1 MININQEI
9 YQRDPASSKLV
20 NEGVAS
26 VNDLKEEV
34 LRYELETFVCD
45 GQYQKGMEDVLRTFL
60 DNVRCGA
67 PQQPGSWVSGF
78 YGSGKS
84 HLVKMLQALWC
95 NTPFQD
101 GATAL
106 GVTQLPQPIQ
116 DLFKELTIEAKRH
129 GGLHAASGTLK
140 ANDDSNSVRS
150 ALLAIIFKS
159 MGLPAKYHLA
169 SFVMWLAE
177 EGLLDLLRERIEKGG
192 RQWEKEVQRLHV
204 SGAIR
209 QGLVELRPKL
219 FFDEKT
225 CAETLRN
232 QFPSGKDVSN
242 DVMVQAIR
250 QALTRDGKF
259 PLTLIILD
267 EVQQYI
273 GTNAERSID
282 VQETVES
289 CSKLIGGKLMFIGTG
304 QTAVT
309 GTANLKK
316 LEGRFTLRIE
326 LADTDVEA
334 VIRKVILAKKPEA
347 VKPVAAVMEE
357 NLGEISRH
365 LAGSTVAHR
374 QDDIVH
380 FPQDYPILPVR
391 RRFWEN
397 TLRVLDQTGTDSQL
411 RNQLTMIHKA
421 IQSNLDQPLGHVIP
435 GDYLYFDSADKLL
448 QARIL
453 PRKVHEKT
461 TSWHADGDDDQKL
474 LARACG
480 LVFLI
485 NKLVASNSEIGL
497 QANVDT
503 IADLLVEDLTIGSS
517 ALRSKLPKLLGN
529 CELLMQVGEDYRIQ
543 TEESTLW
550 NDEYLSQRNRLA
562 SESHRIEAERDD
574 RIRQNFATQ
583 VKQRTLTQGAA
594 KVPRE
599 ITPVFD
605 AQLPK
610 DQDKRIYVWVRDGWS
625 VDENSVRAEA
635 LQAGS
640 NSPTIF
646 VFVPKRSADDL
657 RAALIDLKA
666 AHTTLDVRGV
676 PTSPEG
682 IEACSAMK
690 TTLQSAEG
698 KVNQL
703 LKEAFS
709 GAKVYQGG
717 GAEMVGD
724 SLQAMVIE
732 AAENSLQR
740 LYPRFSIADHPC
752 WDKVYAKAKQGAPDA
767 LVAVGDTGEA
777 ENNPVCKDVIGFIA
791 AGQTGGEIRVNFL
804 SQQYGWPQDAIDGAL
819 QTLLVAGLIR
829 AQDSQG
835 KPIDPRDLERKA
847 ISKTQFRV
855 EATTITT
862 KQRIDIRKVFQA
874 LGISAKAGEELS
886 AVPPFLRKLEDLAIK
901 AGGEAPKPDHPDIS
915 FIDQIRLSVGN
926 EQLMQIFNRKDE
938 LRQAIKEWG
947 QLAEKIDKRW
957 PTWLQLQDLANLANG
972 LQHAET
978 YRLQVKNIQEQRM
991 LLADPDSA
999 SPLVG
1004 ELSQQLRQELNR
1016 LATEY
1021 QQLHDDGMAR
1031 LLNDVNWQQLE
1042 PEQRNELLAGQKLS
1056 AAYQPKVE
1064 VQTTV
1069 QVLATLHRLPLGQF
1083 YDQIAA
1089 LPGRFNSVL
1098 EQAAELC
1105 EPELRFVDLP
1115 KRSLKFEEDL
1125 QEYLAEVE
1133 ETIRKAM
1140 TKGPVMVR

>member
-1 MININQEI
+1 MQNQQI
-9 YQRDPASSKLV
+9 YQRDPSTRKLI

-26 VNDLKEEV
+26 VNDLNEEV

-45 GQYQKGMEDVLRTFL
+45 GQYQKGMEDILRTFL
-60 DNVRCGA
+60 DNVRRGA

-95 NTPFQD
+95 NSSFQD

-116 DLFKELTIEAKRH
+116 DLFKELTIEARRH

-159 MGLPAKYHLA
+159 VGLPAKYHLA

-177 EGLLDLLRERIEKGG
+177 EGLLELLKEKVQKAG
-192 RQWEKEVQRLHV
+192 RDWDKEVQRLHV
-204 SGAIR
+204 SEVIR
-209 QGLVELRPKL
+209 EGLVELRPKL
-219 FFDEKT
+219 FFDAKT

-242 DVMVQAIR
+242 DEMLQAIN
-250 QALTRDGKF
+250 QCLTRDGKF

-273 GTNAERSID
+273 GTSAERSID
-282 VQETVES
+282 VQESVEA
-289 CSKLIGGKLMFIGTG
+289 CSRINGKLMFIGTG

-309 GTANLKK
+309 GTSNLKK

-326 LADTDVEA
+326 LSDTDVEA
-334 VIRKVILAKKPEA
+334 VIRKVILAKKPDA
-347 VKPVAAVMEE
+347 VKLVARVMEQ

-365 LAGSTVAHR
+365 LSGSAVAHR
-374 QDDIVH
+374 QDDIAH

-421 IQSNLDQPLGHVIP
+421 IQSNLDQPLGHVVA
-435 GDYLYFDSADKLL
+435 GDYLYFDGAEKLL

-453 PRKVHEKT
+453 PRKVHET
-461 TSWHADGDDDQKL
+461 TLNWYSTGTEEQKL

-485 NKLVASNSEIGL
+485 NKLTANNNEIGI

-503 IADLLVEDLTIGSS
+503 LADLLVEDLTAGSG
-517 ALRSKLPKLLGN
+517 ALRSKLPKLLDG
-529 CELLMQVGEDYRIQ
+529 CQLLMKVGEEYRIQ
-543 TEESTLW
+543 TEESALW
-550 NDEYLSQRNRLA
+550 NDEYLSQRNRLGNEA
-562 SESHRIEAERDD
+562 YRIEAERDD
-574 RIRQNFATQ
+574 RVRQNFAAY
-583 VKQRTLTQGAA
+583 VKQRVLTHGAA

-610 DQDKRIYVWVRDGWS
+610 DHNQRIYLWVRDGWS

-640 NSPTIF
+640 KSPTVFIF
-646 VFVPKRSADDL
+646 IPKRSADDL
-657 RAALIDLKA
+657 RNALIDLKA
-666 AHTTLDVRGV
+666 AQNTLEMRGV
-676 PTSPEG
+676 PTPGSGGE
-682 IEACSAMK
+682 EAKLAME
-690 TTLQSAEG
+690 TTRNTAEG
-698 KVNQL
+698 KVKLL

-717 GAEMVGD
+717 GTEIVGN
-724 SLQAMVIE
+724 SLQEMVIE

-740 LYPRFSIADHPC
+740 LYPRFGAADHPG

-767 LVAVGDTGEA
+767 LVAVGDSGEPA
-777 ENNPVCKDVIGFIA
+777 NNAVCKEVIGFIA
-791 AGQTGGEIRVNFL
+791 AGKTGADIRANF
-804 SQQYGWPQDAIDGAL
+804 QDPPYGWSQDAVDGAL

-829 AQDSQG
+829 AQDEKGS
-835 KPIDPRDLERKA
+835 PLDPRDIDRKA
-847 ISKTQFRV
+847 ISKTQYRV
-855 EATTITT
+855 EATTITV
-862 KQRIDIRKVFQA
+862 KQRIEIRKVLQG
-874 LGISAKAGEELS
+874 LGVTAKAGEELLH
-886 AVPPFLRKLEDLAIK
+886 VPVFLDKLRALAES
-901 AGGEAPKPDHPDIS
+901 AGGEAPKPATPDMA

-926 EQLMQIFNRKDE
+926 EQLLQIFNRKDD
-938 LRQAIKEWG
+938 LQQAINEW
-947 QLAEKIDKRW
+947 QSLAKRIGERW
-957 PTWLQLQDLANLANG
+957 PAWQQLKELAQQTNG

-978 YRLQVKNIQEQRM
+978 YRLQVKNIEEQRM
-991 LLADPDSA
+991 LLDDPDPGA
-999 SPLVG
+999 PL
-1004 ELSQQLRQELNR
+1004 LSQISQQLREELNR
-1016 LATEY
+1016 LDGEY
-1021 QQLHDDGMAR
+1021 KQLHGEGMSR
-1031 LLNDVNWQQLE
+1031 LQADENWQQLE
-1042 PEQRNELLAGQKLS
+1042 PEQKNQLLAGQKLS
-1056 AAYQPKVE
+1056 NAYQPKIE
-1064 VQTTV
+1064 VQTTP
-1069 QVLATLHRLPLGQF
+1069 QVLATLRSLPISQF
-1083 YDQIAA
+1083 ADQIAA
-1089 LPGRFNSVL
+1089 LPGRFNRVL

-1105 EPELRFVDLP
+1105 EPELTFVDLP
-1115 KRSLKFEEDL
+1115 KRSLNSEDEL
-1125 QEYLAEVE
+1125 KAYLAELE
-1133 ETIRKAM
+1133 STIKSAL
-1140 TKGPVMVR
+1140 KNGPVRVR

>member
-1 MININQEI
+1 MLNQEI
-9 YQRDPASSKLV
+9 YQRDPATRKLV

-45 GQYQKGMEDVLRTFL
+45 GQYQKGMEDILRTFL
-60 DNVRCGA
+60 DNVRRGA
-67 PQQPGSWVSGF
+67 PQQPGVWVSGF

-106 GVTQLPQPIQ
+106 GVTHLPQPIQ
-116 DLFKELTIEAKRH
+116 DLFKELTIEARRH

-159 MGLPAKYHLA
+159 VGLPAKHHLA

-177 EGLLDLLRERIEKGG
+177 EGLLDLLRERVEKAG
-192 RQWEKEVQRLHV
+192 RNWEKEVQRLHV
-204 SGAIR
+204 SEAIR
-209 QGLVELRPKL
+209 LGLVELRPKL

-242 DVMVQAIR
+242 DEMVQATR

-259 PLTLIILD
+259 PLTLVILD

-273 GTNAERSID
+273 GPSAERSID
-282 VQETVES
+282 VQETVEA

-326 LADTDVEA
+326 LSDADVEA

-347 VKPVAAVMEE
+347 VKPVAAVMEQ

-365 LAGSTVAHR
+365 LAGSAVAHR
-374 QDDIVH
+374 QDDIIH

-397 TLRVLDQTGTDSQL
+397 TLRVLDQTGTESQL

-421 IQSNLDQPLGHVIP
+421 IQSNLGQPLGHVVP
-435 GDYLYFDSADKLL
+435 GDYLYFDGAEKLL
-448 QARIL
+448 QARML

-461 TSWHADGDDDQKL
+461 MSWNASGDAEQKL

-485 NKLVASNSEIGL
+485 NKLAGSNSEVGL
-497 QANVDT
+497 RATVDT
-503 IADLLVEDLTIGSS
+503 IADLLVEDLTAGSS
-517 ALRSKLPKLLGN
+517 ALRGRLPKLLDD
-529 CELLMQVGEDYRIQ
+529 CELLMKVGEEYRIQ
-543 TEESTLW
+543 TEESALW

-562 SESHRIEAERDD
+562 NEAHRIDAERDD
-574 RIRQNFATQ
+574 RIKQIFASQVRQ
-583 VKQRTLTQGAA
+583 RGLTQGAA
-594 KVPRE
+594 KVARE

-610 DQDKRIYVWVRDGWS
+610 DRDQRIYVWVRDGWS

-640 NSPTIF
+640 KSPTVF
-646 VFVPKRSADDL
+646 VFIPKRSADDL
-657 RAALIDLKA
+657 RSALIDLKA
-666 AHTTLDVRGV
+666 AQTTLEIRGIPV
-676 PTSPEG
+676 PGSGGE
-682 IEACSAMK
+682 EAQLAMK
-690 TTLQSAEG
+690 TTLQAAEG

-703 LKEAFS
+703 LKESFA

-717 GAEMVGD
+717 GAEIVGG
-724 SLQAMVIE
+724 SLQEMVVE

-740 LYPRFSIADHPC
+740 LYPRFGVADHAG

-767 LVAVGDTGEA
+767 LVAVGDSGEA
-777 ENNPVCKDVIGFIA
+777 ANNPVCKEVIGYIA
-791 AGQTGGEIRVNFL
+791 AGKTGGDIRANF
-804 SQQYGWPQDAIDGAL
+804 QAPPYGWSQDAVDGAL
-819 QTLLVAGLIR
+819 QVLLVAGLIR
-829 AQDSQG
+829 AQDDHG
-835 KPIDPRDLERKA
+835 KSIDPRELERKA
-847 ISKTQFRV
+847 IGRTQVRV

-862 KQRIDIRKVFQA
+862 KQRIDIRKVLQT
-874 LGISAKAGEELS
+874 LGVTAKAGEELL
-886 AVPPFLRKLEDLAIK
+886 AVPTFLDKLRSLADS
-901 AGGEAPKPDHPDIS
+901 AGGDAPKPADPDLS

-926 EQLMQIFNRKDE
+926 EQLLQIFNRREE
-938 LRQAIKEWG
+938 LRQAIEEWG
-947 QLAEKIDKRW
+947 ELARGIEEHW
-957 PTWLQLQDLANLANG
+957 PAWLQLKELAQQAGG
-972 LQHAET
+972 LPHAET
-978 YRLQVKNIQEQRM
+978 YRLQVRNIEEQRM
-991 LLADPDSA
+991 LLADPDPVI
-999 SPLVG
+999 PLAG
-1004 ELSQQLRQELNR
+1004 ELSQQLREELNR
-1016 LATEY
+1016 LDAAY
-1021 QQLHDDGMAR
+1021 KKLHAEGMER
-1031 LLNDVNWQQLE
+1031 LHADLNWQHLE

-1056 AAYQPKVE
+1056 AAHQPKVE
-1064 VQTTV
+1064 VQATA
-1069 QVLATLHRLPLGQF
+1069 QVLGTLRRLPLSQF
-1083 YDQIAA
+1083 ADQIAA
-1089 LPGRFNSVL
+1089 LPGRFNTVL

-1115 KRSLKFEEDL
+1115 KRSLKTEDDL
-1125 QEYLAEVE
+1125 RDYLTEVE
-1133 ETIRKAM
+1133 AAIRKAM
-1140 TKGPVMVR
+1140 DKGPVMVR